1 MAYYWPNR
9 ENPGAP
15 GMPTRAPVAQPPP
28 IAARKGRTLPGA
40 PRIRNKELPI
50 FTRMLA
56 AMLDSGIPLVQALA
70 AMEEQ
75 TSNKVFSKVILGLRN
90 RIEAGMDFS
99 AALAEYPSIFDELY
113 VSMMRA
119 GEAGGILAEI
129 AARLAKHL
137 ETAIRLRR
145 KIRSAMAYPA
155 VVLTLAIS
163 IATAMIIWL
172 IPVFK
177 DIYEDFE
184 GRLPGPTLLLIQLSN
199 LLRNY
204 FLIVLGA
211 VILLAVL
218 FVKWKKSESGRRM
231 WDGFVLRL
239 PLIGEL
245 AKKICLARFA
255 STFAQLI
262 HSGVPILESLLIVS
276 VAVGNR
282 VIGNILLRARQSVE
296 GGDMLSAELQ
306 KHRVFPRMLVYMLAA
321 GEKTGK
327 MDEMLQ
333 KVAEFY
339 EDEVES
345 ALAGLTSIIEPILMV
360 FLGVVVGFVVLGM
373 FMPIFR
379 MTDILNF

>member
-1 MAYYWPNR
+1 MAHIWPNR
-9 ENPGAP
+9 ENSAVWEAP
-15 GMPTRAPVAQPPP
+15 TVRASTPAP
-28 IAARKGRTLPGA
+28 RRRRRLPGTA
-40 PRIRNKELPI
+40 RIRAKELPI
-50 FTRMLA
+50 FTRMIA
-56 AMLDSGIPLVQALA
+56 AMLDSGIPLVQTLS

-75 TSNKVFSKVILGLRN
+75 TSNKIFRGVIGGLRT

-99 AALAEYPSIFDELY
+99 AGLAEYPDLFDELY

-119 GEAGGILAEI
+119 GEAGGMLAEI
-129 AARLAKHL
+129 AARLAKYL
-137 ETAIRLRR
+137 ESAARMRR
-145 KIRSAMAYPA
+145 RIRSAMVYPS
-155 VVLTLAIS
+155 VVLTLAVA
-163 IATAMIIWL
+163 IAVAMIVWL

-177 DIYEDFE
+177 DIYDDFE
-184 GRLPGPTLLLIQLSN
+184 GRLPGPTLLLIALSN
-199 LLRNY
+199 FLRRF
-204 FLIVLGA
+204 FLIVIGLAILVA
-211 VILLAVL
+211 VA
-218 FVKWKKSESGRRM
+218 FVKWKRSESGRRI

-262 HSGVPILESLLIVS
+262 HSGVPILESLSIVA

-282 VIGNILLRARQSVE
+282 AIGNILRATRATVE
-296 GGDMLSAELQ
+296 SGELLSAELQ
-306 KHRVFPRMLVYMLAA
+306 KYRVFPRMLVHMLAA

-339 EDEVES
+339 EDEVEN
-345 ALAGLTSIIEPILMV
+345 ALNGLASTIEPILMV
-360 FLGVVVGFVVLGM
+360 FLGAIVGFVVLGM

-379 MTDILNF
+379 MADILNF